1 MRYKAPHSDLFVHNR
16 QKLYKF
22 LKPGSATIV
31 HSNDILPTNADGNV
45 PFKQNADMYF
55 LSGVDQE
62 ESVLVLFPD
71 APKSGMNEM
80 LFVKKTNE
88 HIAVWEG
95 EKLSKEQ
102 AQEVSGITNI
112 YWLDEMEAKM
122 KEVFS
127 MTQDIYLNSNEH
139 TRRWIPTQTRTER
152 ENEAIKAKHPLH
164 TYLRLAPFMHK
175 IRATKHPLEIEQMQ
189 KACDIT
195 NAGFRRLLK
204 NTKPGMME
212 YQLEAELQHEF
223 LSSGSRGFS
232 YEPII
237 ASGASACVLHYNIN
251 NKAIKDGDLI
261 LLDIGAEYGNY
272 AADLSRCIPANGKFS
287 ARQKEVYNA
296 ALRVQKACYGLLKP
310 GVLLGDYHLKVGEIM
325 TIELLELGLITTAEV
340 KNQDPAWPAYKKYF
354 MHGTSH
360 FIGLDVHDV
369 GMWHEPIE
377 AGNCFTIEPGI
388 YIQEEGLGVR
398 IENDIL
404 ITEDGFVDLMADI
417 PRDVEEIEDLMKG

>member
-31 HSNDILPTNADGNV
+31 HSNDIMPTNADGNM
-45 PFKQNADMYF
+45 PFKQNADFYF
-55 LSGVDQE
+55 LAGVDQE

-80 LFVKKTNE
+80 LFIKKTNE

-102 AQEVSGITNI
+102 AKEVSGIANI

-122 KEVFS
+122 KDVFS

-139 TRRWIPTQTRTER
+139 TRRWIPTQTRTDR

-195 NAGFRRLLK
+195 NAGYRRLLK
-204 NTKPGMME
+204 KTKPGMME
-212 YQLEAELQHEF
+212 YELEAELQHEF
-223 LSSGSRGFS
+223 IRSGSRGFA

-296 ALRVQKACYGLLKP
+296 ALRVQKACYSLLKP
-310 GVLLGDYHLKVGEIM
+310 GVMLGDYHLKVGEIM
-325 TIELLELGLITTAEV
+325 TNELLELGLITTAEV

-360 FIGLDVHDV
+360 FIGLDVHDL

-417 PRDVEEIEDLMKG
+417 PREVEEIEDLMKG